1 MKDDLRIKKGLETK
15 DRICAAATTILARE
29 GMSGLSAKKIAD
41 EAGISKSNIFHHYHS
56 VDDILADLFEKITLE
71 STSSLSSFEFSS
83 LEEFFHGLGEL
94 TLLLSEKNEE
104 TFIALFHYFNYA
116 LINPDYKHR
125 IQNLRQQLTDAY
137 GHYIQEI
144 EPISQTAL
152 LNIAESIVI
161 TLDAFGM
168 HYTLDRDKEKFL
180 NQWQIQSDMYCRYL
194 RSSRKDFI

>member
-1 MKDDLRIKKGLETK
+1 MGDTMKDDLRIKKGLETK
-15 DRICAAATTILARE
+15 DRIRAAATTILARE

-56 VDDILADLFEKITLE
+56 VDDILVDLFEKITLE
-71 STSSLSSFEFSS
+71 TAQSLSSFEFSS
-83 LEEFFHGLGEL
+83 LEEFFHALGEL
-94 TLLLSEKNEE
+94 TLNLSEKNEE

-125 IQNLRQQLTDAY
+125 IQNLKQQLTEAY
-137 GHYIQEI
+137 GDYILKI
-144 EPISQTAL
+144 EPISPAVL
-152 LNIAESIVI
+152 LDIAESIVI

-168 HYTLDRDKEKFL
+168 HYSLDRDTEKFL

-194 RSSRKDFI
+194 RS